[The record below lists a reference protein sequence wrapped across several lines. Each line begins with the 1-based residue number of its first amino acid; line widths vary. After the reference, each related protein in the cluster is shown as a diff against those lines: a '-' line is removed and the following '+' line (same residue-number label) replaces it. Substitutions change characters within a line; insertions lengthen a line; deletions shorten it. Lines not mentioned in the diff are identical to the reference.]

1 MVLALEDVGLQL
13 QIGIGAAGQGGCE
26 IPEKMSAIRE
36 KGMAFKEALDL
47 APGKYTVRFVVRDNL
62 SGRIGSVGAPL
73 EVE

>member
-1 MVLALEDVGLQL
+1 
-13 QIGIGAAGQGGCE
+13 
-26 IPEKMSAIRE
+26 MSAIRE